1 MASSGER
8 SSLGMHSDAAPGIAW
23 WNAMTDRQRAEALR
37 AADTDCPAD
46 AWRHWQQ
53 TATGFKCEEVAHG

>member
-1 MASSGER
+1 
-8 SSLGMHSDAAPGIAW
+8 
-23 WNAMTDRQRAEALR
+23 MTDRQRAEALR